1 MTVRVNFALSLFKT
15 LLLFFIAFV
24 SVFVYIVN
32 YFLYVANASAQLLLY
47 RPFPVD
53 DSVKPDAKKTVGN
66 LDNLMSSL
74 SEYNNK
80 VCAISVIILCLI
92 SGLCFFDNDKVIACN
107 MMPSQCKR
115 SHEEKMEF
123 SVCICH

>member
-1 MTVRVNFALSLFKT
+1 MWLMPVLNC
-15 LLLFFIAFV
+15 
-24 SVFVYIVN
+24 
-32 YFLYVANASAQLLLY
+32 LLY

-53 DSVKPDAKKTVGN
+53 DSMKPDAKKTVGN

-80 VCAISVIILCLI
+80 VCASGVILCLI

-107 MMPSQCKR
+107 TMPPHNS
-115 SHEEKMEF
+115 
-123 SVCICH
+123 